1 MLGEARPPEDDRGLT
16 LYASAHWRRLLEC
29 AMRALDDPLLGL
41 HVGQRITPAHLGALG
56 YALHACRDAGAA
68 LARWQ
73 QYEHLIANVARMEV
87 RVEATSVAIEW
98 HDAPEPL
105 GPLVDEV
112 ALTAIVQ
119 FARNITGTHHGP
131 DEVCFVHPSPGDEQP
146 YIDYFGCP
154 VRFGQPVNRLA
165 FPLHLLMQPL
175 RQPDDALLQMMERRA
190 SALLAELRQTDDL
203 EQSVR
208 EAVARLLTQGEASLE
223 QIAADLHVSSR
234 TLHRRLA
241 ELGLN
246 FRILREDTRRRL
258 AIDHLNDPRLTL
270 AEVAWLLGYSEHSV
284 LRAPSGA
291 GPANRRNSGAAGN
304 RRGPRTSRAVERG
317 AQACRRRT
325 RVRPRGRTSIAG
337 ESHET
342 RCCYRCPDP
351 AGRLQLAGR
360 RRGAVRQRR
369 ARARSSARKNCVPSR
384 DAAPDARS
392 PSKAPPIRV
401 CVSDS
406 NTQLNLPW
414 FLTDVLT
421 AVDTH
426 QSGGDL
432 LRKMRN
438 DF

>member
-1 MLGEARPPEDDRGLT
+1 MPAASPLSTQRVYYSSTYVRLLFDYLSEQGKDAARVLGESRPPEDDRGLT

-29 AMRALDDPLLGL
+29 AVRALDDPLLGL
-41 HVGQRITPAHLGALG
+41 HVGQRITPSHLGALG

-119 FARNITGTHHGP
+119 FARNITGTRDGP

-146 YIDYFGCP
+146 YVDYFGCP
-154 VRFGQPVNRLA
+154 VRFGRPVNRLA
-165 FPLHLLMQPL
+165 FPLRLLTQPL
-175 RQPDDALLQMMERRA
+175 RQPDDALRQMMERQA

-208 EAVARLLTQGEASLE
+208 EAVARLLTQGEASIE
-223 QIAADLHVSSR
+223 QIAAELHVSSR

-258 AIDHLNDPRLTL
+258 AIDHLNDPRLTV
-270 AEVAWLLGYSEHSV
+270 AEVAWLLGYSEHSAFT
-284 LRAPSGA
+284 RAF
-291 GPANRRNSGAAGN
+291 RRWTGES
-304 RRGPRTSRAVERG
+304 P
-317 AQACRRRT
+317 QQWRT
-325 RVRPRGRTSIAG
+325 RQP
-337 ESHET
+337 
-342 RCCYRCPDP
+342 
-351 AGRLQLAGR
+351 
-360 RRGAVRQRR
+360 
-369 ARARSSARKNCVPSR
+369 ARSANVAR
-384 DAAPDARS
+384 
-392 PSKAPPIRV
+392 
-401 CVSDS
+401 
-406 NTQLNLPW
+406 
-414 FLTDVLT
+414 
-421 AVDTH
+421 
-426 QSGGDL
+426 G
-432 LRKMRN
+432 
-438 DF
+438 